1 MANKRQDRGLHS
13 FLPLKKGPVIVF
25 YNGTEGQTE
34 PANPA
39 SIFFFYIDLA
49 NLELRSCRC
58 GCVY

>member
-39 SIFFFYIDLA
+39 SIFFF
-49 NLELRSCRC
+49 ST
-58 GCVY
+58 